1 MNVRKL
7 LRAVAFLSGMGMSV
21 PASAV
26 SVSFDD
32 WYEDFRRDAVEQGVR
47 VSVLDAA
54 MHDVK
59 VIDSVISSDRKQP
72 EFRKD
77 LNSYLQNAVNDR
89 RISLSKKALAQYGDF
104 LNDLYEQYGVT
115 SNYLIAFWAME
126 TDFGRAKGT
135 YSVFSALATLAYD
148 TRRPDFF
155 RAELMN
161 ALRLVD
167 LGLPAEKMKGSWAGA
182 MGNFQ
187 FMPTTYLAYGVD
199 ADKDGYADIFNS
211 THDAMASAANYLA
224 AEGWRRG
231 ERWGREVRLPKNFDW
246 SLIEQKKTLKEW
258 RKLGISFTA
267 PASDV
272 TEPDK
277 TPATLIL
284 PAGIEGPAFLAYP
297 NFYVIMRWNKSVLYA
312 LSVGYLADRMKG
324 RGGFKT
330 LSKEKPEPF
339 SMEDAMEIQRLLAA
353 QGLYDGDIDGILG
366 ARTREAVR
374 AFQLKYDLPPDG
386 YANAGLL
393 ACMRWLMAEKSAAD
407 ELRFDEIVEMQKI
420 LAKGKYY
427 VGPFD
432 GKLGAGTKE
441 GVELFKRVYNI
452 KSSKIN
458 RRLLIEMRLHAGRN
472 MENGEVEPIVA
483 AHHKRKE
490 DERRAALAKR
500 KAALAAARKRAAQKE
515 AERKRA
521 EREKAEKLARE
532 KAQEEAMKRAREL
545 AGRVLSETLER
556 ALPAP
561 VSPSASDG
569 EKK

>member
-1 MNVRKL
+1 MSVKKL
-7 LRAVAFLSGMGMSV
+7 LCAAAFLSGMGISV
-21 PASAV
+21 PAFAV
-26 SVSFDD
+26 PVSFDD

-54 MHDVK
+54 LSDVK
-59 VIDSVISSDRKQP
+59 VLDSVIMSDRKQP

-77 LNSYLQNAVNDR
+77 LNSYLQNAINDR

-161 ALRLVD
+161 ALRLVES
-167 LGLPAEKMKGSWAGA
+167 GLPAEKMKGSWAGA

-199 ADKDGYADIFNS
+199 ADKDGCADIFNS
-211 THDAMASAANYLA
+211 TRDAMASAANYLA

-231 ERWGREVRLPKNFDW
+231 ERWGREVHLPKNFEW

-258 RKLGISFTA
+258 RALGLSFTA
-267 PASDV
+267 PASEI
-272 TEPDK
+272 TESDK

-324 RGGFKT
+324 RGAFKT
-330 LSKEKPEPF
+330 LSREKPEPF
-339 SMEDAMEIQRLLAA
+339 SMEDAMEVQRLLAA

-366 ARTREAVR
+366 AKTREAVR

-393 ACMRWLMAEKSAAD
+393 VCMRWLMADKNLAD
-407 ELRFDEIVEMQKI
+407 TLRFDEIVEMQKI

-427 VGPFD
+427 VGPAD

-452 KSSKIN
+452 KSSKID
-458 RRLLIEMRLHAGRN
+458 RRLLVEMRLHAGRN
-472 MENGEVEPIVA
+472 MENGDVEPIVA

-490 DERRAALAKR
+490 DERRAR
-500 KAALAAARKRAAQKE
+500 LAAARRLAAQREAARRRAA
-515 AERKRA
+515 
-521 EREKAEKLARE
+521 REKAEKIARE
-532 KAQEEAMKRAREL
+532 KARAEAEKRAREAAQNAL
-545 AGRVLSETLER
+545 NAAFEPAVSA
-556 ALPAP
+556 ALPSGA
-561 VSPSASDG
+561 VQS
-569 EKK
+569 EKN